1 MGNILFA
8 TDLSTSSISAMN
20 FAYNLS
26 QVNECKLIV
35 VHVYQVVK
43 PKNWRLH
50 RFEDYEKTRRE
61 FLLNKLNKFL
71 SKGLK
76 TDHTLLNIEIHLK
89 AESNVVNSIINSASQ
104 FQCDFICVNTR
115 GKSNAIIGTTASKL
129 IVASPVPVVSIPS
142 RQSVKKLTNV
152 CYASN
157 MVNYQKEI
165 KKVIAFAEPLDATVS
180 MLHIADPEENFPK
193 FTAVETRLLKKTER
207 KIKVKYVKRN
217 PENTLCED
225 INSAVKKIKPDL
237 IVFFI
242 HRSQSYWNAMFH
254 PSNITPLS
262 FYAKIPIL
270 SFKK

>member
-1 MGNILFA
+1 
-8 TDLSTSSISAMN
+8 MN

-26 QVNECKLIV
+26 QANECKLIV

-43 PKNWRLH
+43 PKNWRMH
-50 RFEDYEKTRRE
+50 RFEDYVKSRRE
-61 FLLNKLNKFL
+61 FLLNKINKFL

-89 AESNVVNSIINSASQ
+89 AANNVVNSIITCASK
-104 FQCDFICVNTR
+104 FKCDFLCIGTR

-142 RQSVKKLTNV
+142 RQSAKKLSHV

-180 MLHIADPEENFPK
+180 MLHIVNPEENFPK

-207 KIKVKYVKRN
+207 QIKVKYVKRN

-237 IVFFI
+237 MVFFI

-254 PSNITPLS
+254 PSNIEPLS

>member
-1 MGNILFA
+1 
-8 TDLSTSSISAMN
+8 MN
-20 FAYNLS
+20 FAYTLS

-35 VHVYQVVK
+35 VHVYQVAK
-43 PKNWRLH
+43 PKTWRMH
-50 RFEDYEKTRRE
+50 RFEDYVKSRRE

-89 AESNVVNSIINSASQ
+89 AGNNVVNSILNITSK
-104 FQCDFICVNTR
+104 FQCDFLCIGTR

-142 RQSVKKLTNV
+142 RQSVKKLTNI

-165 KKVIAFAEPLDATVS
+165 KKVIAFAEPLDAAVS

-193 FTAVETRLLKKTER
+193 STAVETRLLKKNR
-207 KIKVKYVKRN
+207 KKN
-217 PENTLCED
+217 
-225 INSAVKKIKPDL
+225 
-237 IVFFI
+237 
-242 HRSQSYWNAMFH
+242 QS
-254 PSNITPLS
+254 
-262 FYAKIPIL
+262 
-270 SFKK
+270 

>member
-26 QVNECKLIV
+26 QINECKLIV
-35 VHVYQVVK
+35 VHVYQIVK
-43 PKNWRLH
+43 PKNWRMH
-50 RFEDYEKTRRE
+50 RFEDYEKARKE

-89 AESNVVNSIINSASQ
+89 ADSNVVNSIINSASQ
-104 FQCDFICVNTR
+104 FQCDVICINTR

-129 IVASPVPVVSIPS
+129 IVVSPLPVISVPST
-142 RQSVKKLTNV
+142 RSVKKLSKI

-157 MVNYQKEI
+157 MVNYQKEL
-165 KKVIAFAEPLDATVS
+165 KKVIAFAEPLGAAVS
-180 MLHIADPEENFPK
+180 ILHIVDPKENLPK
-193 FTAVETRLLKKTER
+193 STTVETRLLKKTEK
-207 KIKVKYVKRN
+207 KINVKYVKRN
-217 PENTLCED
+217 PKNTLCED
-225 INSAVKKIKPDL
+225 INLAVKKIKPSL

-254 PSNITPLS
+254 PSNIKPFS

>member
-1 MGNILFA
+1 
-8 TDLSTSSISAMN
+8 MN
-20 FAYNLS
+20 FAFNLS
-26 QVNECKLIV
+26 KVNECKLIV
-35 VHVYQVVK
+35 VHIYQVTK

-104 FQCDFICVNTR
+104 FQCDYICINTR

-129 IVASPVPVVSIPS
+129 IVASPIPVISIPNTRS
-142 RQSVKKLTNV
+142 LKKLTDV
-152 CYASN
+152 CYSSN

-165 KKVIAFAEPLDATVS
+165 KKVIAFAEPLNATVS
-180 MLHIADPEENFPK
+180 MLHIVDPKENLPK
-193 FTAVETRLLKKTER
+193 VTSVETRLLKKTEK

-217 PENTLCED
+217 PKHKLCED
-225 INSAVKKIKPDL
+225 INAAVKKIKPGL

-242 HRSQSYWNAMFH
+242 HRSQPYWNAMFH
-254 PSNITPLS
+254 PSNIKPFS

>member
-1 MGNILFA
+1 
-8 TDLSTSSISAMN
+8 MN

-35 VHVYQVVK
+35 IHVYQVMK

-89 AESNVVNSIINSASQ
+89 AESNIVNSIINSASQ
-104 FQCDFICVNTR
+104 FQCDFICINTR

-129 IVASPVPVVSIPS
+129 IVASPIPVISIPS
-142 RQSVKKLTNV
+142 TRSLKKLTDV

-165 KKVIAFAEPLDATVS
+165 KKVIAFAEPLDATVN
-180 MLHIADPEENFPK
+180 MLHILDPKENLPK
-193 FTAVETRLLKKTER
+193 FTSVETRLLKKTGK

-217 PENTLCED
+217 PKHKLCED
-225 INSAVKKIKPDL
+225 INAAVKKIKPGL

-242 HRSQSYWNAMFH
+242 HRSQPYWNAMFH
-254 PSNITPLS
+254 PSNIKPFS